1 MKPVQLIFDNDGH
14 LELVTCREVIAFESS
29 ESHNGKR
36 NSIVFTCNSI
46 LHDPTDGFISLPDEV
61 IARFQEHNID
71 AEHKALI
78 VKNKDLVDNNE
89 RLEYRIHNLR
99 KEIEDLSEELAL
111 YERTV
116 REIMDECPELMSRI
130 ALKRGD
136 LDVALYWLKQK
147 NIKEN
152 NQ

>member
-1 MKPVQLIFDNDGH
+1 MTHTTPVQVIFDNYGH
-14 LELVTCREVIAFESS
+14 TELITCMGATLHESD
-29 ESHNGKR
+29 EDKG
-36 NSIVFTCNSI
+36 IIFTCNSI

-71 AEHKALI
+71 AKHKALLI
-78 VKNKDLVDNNE
+78 KNKEIVDQNE

-111 YERTV
+111 YERAV

-136 LDVALYWLKQK
+136 LDAALYWLKQK